1 MGFTD
6 PSDTRKV
13 VTFGEVMM
21 RLSPPGR
28 LRLGQARALEVTF
41 GGSEANVAVAL
52 AGWGVPVEHV
62 AALPEN
68 DLGRACARFLRQFG
82 VGLEHVVWGGPRLG
96 LYFYER
102 GAAHRPDAV
111 LYDRAH
117 SAFAT
122 LEPGR
127 IPWPEIFADAAW
139 FHWSGISPAVSAS
152 AADGCQEAVR
162 AARAAGLAVSCDLN
176 YRGRLWDW
184 GRSPEEVMT
193 ELVSLCDVL
202 IGNPGS
208 LAAVFGLD
216 AGEGTEGSRAA
227 SEELARRFPALRLIA
242 LTQRGI
248 RSARHHTWTATLWEP
263 GRFYTAP
270 VYEILPIVDRMGAGD
285 AFTAGL
291 IYGLRTFGVDRQRAL
306 DFAVAASCLKHSI
319 WGDVNQVS
327 VAEVEAVVENHKGHE
342 GHKD

>member
-1 MGFTD
+1 MKPERPG
-6 PSDTRKV
+6 KV

-52 AGWGVPVEHV
+52 ARWGMPVEHV
-62 AALPEN
+62 TALPEN
-68 DLGRACARFLRQFG
+68 ELGQACARFLRQFG
-82 VGLEHVVWGGPRLG
+82 VGLEHAVWGSGRLG

-102 GAAHRPDAV
+102 GAAHRPDTV

-122 LEPGR
+122 LEPGT
-127 IPWPEIFADAAW
+127 IPWSEVFADAAW
-139 FHWSGISPAVSAS
+139 FHWSGISPAVSAP
-152 AADGCQEAVR
+152 AAGTCREAVR
-162 AARAAGLAVSCDLN
+162 AARAAGLTVSCDLN

-216 AGEGTEGSRAA
+216 AREGMEGNWAA
-227 SEELARRFPALRLIA
+227 SGELARRFPALRLI
-242 LTQRGI
+242 TITRRGVH
-248 RSARHHTWTATLWEP
+248 SASHHTWTATLWEP
-263 GRFYTAP
+263 DGFYTAP
-270 VYEILPIVDRMGAGD
+270 AYEILPIVDRMGAGD

-291 IYGLRTFGVDRQRAL
+291 IYGLRMFGEDRQRVL

-319 WGDVNQVS
+319 WGDVNQVT
-327 VAEVEAVVENHKGHE
+327 VAEVEAVMKNHKRPE
-342 GHKD
+342 GRHN

>member
-1 MGFTD
+1 MKQVGS
-6 PSDTRKV
+6 PVTRKV

-62 AALPEN
+62 TALPEN

-82 VGLEHVVWGGPRLG
+82 VGLEYVVWGGPRLG

-102 GAAHRPDAV
+102 GAAHRPDTV

-122 LEPGR
+122 LEVGR

-139 FHWSGISPAVSAS
+139 FHWSGISPAVSSS
-152 AADGCQEAVR
+152 AADVCREAVR
-162 AARAAGLAVSCDLN
+162 TARAAELTVSCDLN
-176 YRGRLWDW
+176 YRGQLWDW

-208 LAAVFGLD
+208 LTAVFGLD
-216 AGEGTEGSRAA
+216 AGEGAEGSWAA
-227 SEELARRFPALRLIA
+227 SEELARRFPSLQLIA
-242 LTQRGI
+242 LTRRGV

-263 GRFYTAP
+263 DGFYTAP

-291 IYGLRTFGVDRQRAL
+291 IYGLRTFGADRQRAL

-327 VAEVEAVVENHKGHE
+327 VAEVEAVMENHKGHE

>member
-1 MGFTD
+1 MKRVED
-6 PSDTRKV
+6 SDSGKG

-21 RLSPPGR
+21 RLSPPDR
-28 LRLGQARALEVTF
+28 LRLGQAHMLEVTF

-62 AALPEN
+62 TALPEN
-68 DLGRACARFLRQFG
+68 DLGRACARFLGQFG

-102 GAAHRPDAV
+102 GAAHRPDII

-127 IPWPEIFADAAW
+127 IPWPEVFADAAW

-152 AADGCQEAVR
+152 AADVCREAVR
-162 AARAAGLAVSCDLN
+162 AARAAGLVVSCDLN

-184 GRSPEEVMT
+184 GRTPEEVMT

-216 AGEGTEGSRAA
+216 AGEGEKGSRAV
-227 SEELARRFPALRLIA
+227 SGELARRFPSLRLVAI
-242 LTQRGI
+242 TRRDV
-248 RSARHHTWTATLWEP
+248 RSASHHTWSATLWEP
-263 GRFYTAP
+263 DGFYTAP
-270 VYEILPIVDRMGAGD
+270 VYEILPIVDRMGTGD

-291 IYGLRTFGVDRQRAL
+291 IYGLRTFREDRQRAL
-306 DFAVAASCLKHSI
+306 EFAVAASCLKHSV
-319 WGDVNQVS
+319 WGDVHQVS
-327 VAEVEAVVENHKGHE
+327 VAEVEAVVRDHRCRAWHV
-342 GHKD
+342 

>member
-1 MGFTD
+1 MKPDRPG
-6 PSDTRKV
+6 KV

-28 LRLGQARALEVTF
+28 LRLGQARVLEVTF
-41 GGSEANVAVAL
+41 GGSEANVAAAL

-62 AALPEN
+62 TALPEN

-82 VGLEHVVWGGPRLG
+82 VGLEHVVWGGGRLG

-102 GAAHRPDAV
+102 GAAHRPDTV

-127 IPWPEIFADAAW
+127 IPWADVFADAAW

-152 AADGCQEAVR
+152 AAGTCREAVR
-162 AARAAGLAVSCDLN
+162 AARAAGLTVSCDLN

-216 AGEGTEGSRAA
+216 AGEGTEGNRAV
-227 SEELARRFPALRLIA
+227 SGELARRFPALRLIA
-242 LTQRGI
+242 ITRRGV
-248 RSARHHTWTATLWEP
+248 RSASHHTWTATLWEP
-263 GRFYTAP
+263 DGFYTAP

-291 IYGLRTFGVDRQRAL
+291 IYGLRTFGEDRQRAL
-306 DFAVAASCLKHSI
+306 DFAVAASCLKHSV
-319 WGDVNQVS
+319 WGDVNQVT
-327 VAEVEAVVENHKGHE
+327 VAEVEAVVKNHEGHE
-342 GHKD
+342 GHKG

>member
-1 MGFTD
+1 MRQVDRPGTG
-6 PSDTRKV
+6 RV

-21 RLSPPGR
+21 RLSPPDR
-28 LRLGQARALEVTF
+28 LRLVQARVLEVTF

-62 AALPEN
+62 TALPEN
-68 DLGRACARFLRQFG
+68 ELGRACACSLRQFG

-102 GAAHRPDAV
+102 GAAHRPDTV
-111 LYDRAH
+111 LYDRAG
-117 SAFAT
+117 SAFAM

-127 IPWPEIFADAAW
+127 IPWPEVFADAVW
-139 FHWSGISPAVSAS
+139 FHWSGISPAVSPS
-152 AADGCQEAVR
+152 AADVCREAVR
-162 AARAAGLAVSCDLN
+162 AARAAGLTVSCDLN

-216 AGEGTEGSRAA
+216 AGEGAGGSQAV
-227 SEELARRFPALRLIA
+227 SEELARRFPSLRLIA
-242 LTQRGI
+242 LTRRGV

-263 GRFYTAP
+263 DGFYTAP
-270 VYEILPIVDRMGAGD
+270 LYEILPIVDRMGAGD

-291 IYGLRTFGVDRQRAL
+291 IYGLRTFGEDRQRAL
-306 DFAVAASCLKHSI
+306 DFAVAASCLKHSV

-327 VAEVEAVVENHKGHE
+327 VAEVEAVVAQAARPVDTG
-342 GHKD
+342 

>member
-1 MGFTD
+1 MRYTD
-6 PSDTRKV
+6 SPDSGKV

-62 AALPEN
+62 TALPEN

-102 GAAHRPDAV
+102 GAAHRSDTV

-127 IPWPEIFADAAW
+127 IPWTEIFADAAW

-152 AADGCQEAVR
+152 AADVCREAVR
-162 AARAAGLAVSCDLN
+162 AARAAGVVVSCDLN

-184 GRSPEEVMT
+184 GCSPEEVMT

-208 LAAVFGLD
+208 LAAIFRLD
-216 AGEGTEGSRAA
+216 AGERVEGSRAA
-227 SEELARRFPALRLIA
+227 SEELARRFPALRRIA
-242 LTQRGI
+242 LTWRSV
-248 RSARHHTWTATLWEP
+248 RSASHHTWTATLWEP
-263 GRFYTAP
+263 DGFYTAP
-270 VYEILPIVDRMGAGD
+270 VYEIFPIVDRMGAGD

-291 IYGLRTFGVDRQRAL
+291 IYGLRTFGEDRQRAL
-306 DFAVAASCLKHSI
+306 DFAVAASCLKHSV
-319 WGDVNQVS
+319 WGDVHQVT
-327 VAEVEAVVENHKGHE
+327 VAEVEAAIRHQR
-342 GHKD
+342 